1 MDATPPPV
9 PNRSRHHSRRKSL
22 QGPSTPANRVH
33 IQPASPEVISSL
45 ITSLSVISSPANQL
59 FESHS
64 TPASPAPTQNTF
76 GNLNGQGGSR
86 SSGGSFGIDYG
97 AFDQPSL
104 RELIEEESLDEL
116 AASPPV
122 IRTSKPPSGFSPLTA
137 PRPSRD
143 SSPLKTFL
151 RGSSRPS
158 SKGSLGPKDKDD
170 ASSIGNLSIEPGPP
184 PSPEL
189 RRKSSSDSWGKKQ
202 ARNQRGLM
210 YMSSK
215 ERLREREQERK
226 RNSAGGNTKGLASDR
241 LPVPKFDSDSF
252 MAETAIG
259 EESEESPTTKQDLPT
274 TANDDVNLPAAGGS
288 YGGIGSGRFIPT
300 RDSSLRKTASGT
312 KRSSRRSS
320 RHGAT
325 PRASEDAND
334 TIQEIDEQQH
344 DRKRER
350 GRRDNRAAPS
360 EGSSKMNEPLDNLDT
375 PRASKTATPASK
387 QVAESAGIEGL
398 LEAEDIDGG
407 APSPAVAQRKSR
419 HSLDQP
425 KRKSGKVV
433 PEPLETPQPKRAGSR
448 LKRLSA
454 PLSPRG
460 GEKDAQTRRSPT
472 PLSRVGSPEPGKTPQ
487 IHVDD
492 RPNSA
497 DSIDDAV
504 EAYLCSPRLS
514 QKIRHPQTGRT
525 ISFSEV
531 GDSEGFAVFC
541 CVGMGLTR
549 YITAFYDELALT
561 LKLRLITPDR
571 PGVGDSEPYNDG
583 TATPLSWPDDVYAI
597 CQALKITKFSILAHS
612 AGAIYALATALR
624 MPQHIRGRIHLLA
637 PWIPPSQMNV
647 FSGQTSSPPANSI
660 PTSQRILRALPTP
673 ILKAA
678 NSSFMSATS
687 SSITSSL
694 PKQKRNK
701 RKSTGRDTPAP
712 SGRSTVTPGPDKE
725 NHGRNSTI
733 YPDPSEQT
741 AVEKAASDPTDPN
754 NEAAILAAAA
764 NTLANQERQM
774 TYDTRLTHAI
784 WHLATQGANPAVD
797 LLVCLERRHTI
808 GFRYVDITRA
818 VVIHHGSKDTR
829 VPVENVRWLGKTMKK
844 CEVRVL
850 EGEGHGLMA
859 SAAVMGGVLME
870 IAREWEDWMKV
881 TGSVGKSDGAR
892 KTLRERASIGA
903 FR

>member
-1 MDATPPPV
+1 MDLNSTPPPV
-9 PNRSRHHSRRKSL
+9 PVRHRGHGRRKSL
-22 QGPSTPANRVH
+22 QGPSTPANRIH
-33 IQPASPEVISSL
+33 LQPASPEVISSL
-45 ITSLSVISSPANQL
+45 ITSLSIISSPANQL
-59 FESHS
+59 FENPVESRS
-64 TPASPAPTQNTF
+64 AATSPAPTNNTF
-76 GNLNGQGGSR
+76 GQLSGCDGTR
-86 SSGGSFGIDYG
+86 SPGGSFGIDYG
-97 AFDQPSL
+97 AYNQPSL
-104 RELIEEESLDEL
+104 RELVEEESLDEL

-122 IRTSKPPSGFSPLTA
+122 IRTAKPPSGFSPLTA
-137 PRPSRD
+137 PRSPRD

-158 SKGSLGPKDKDD
+158 SKGSIGSRDRDD
-170 ASSIGNLSIEPGPP
+170 ASSIGSLSIEPGKAPA
-184 PSPEL
+184 PEL

-215 ERLREREQERK
+215 ERLREKEHERK
-226 RNSAGGNTKGLASDR
+226 KASSKTTRESSAERAPVQRFESDT
-241 LPVPKFDSDSF
+241 F
-252 MAETAIG
+252 MAENAIG
-259 EESEESPTTKQDLPT
+259 EEPEDSPTKQSHTSPPT
-274 TANDDVNLPAAGGS
+274 DSVPPFGPGS
-288 YGGIGSGRFIPT
+288 QGGIGSGRFIPT
-300 RDSSLRKTASGT
+300 RDSSLRKPAAAK
-312 KRSSRRSS
+312 KRSSQRSS
-320 RHGAT
+320 RQSGKQRASVDGGDAIQESTQRSHHHRRERSKRDNQFSPVEGPSKMT
-325 PRASEDAND
+325 EPLQDFDNSRPPRA
-334 TIQEIDEQQH
+334 TT
-344 DRKRER
+344 
-350 GRRDNRAAPS
+350 
-360 EGSSKMNEPLDNLDT
+360 L
-375 PRASKTATPASK
+375 ASK
-387 QVAESAGIEGL
+387 QVAESATVEQTVIV
-398 LEAEDIDGG
+398 EDDDG
-407 APSPAVAQRKSR
+407 APSPAISQRRSHQSPDPSNR
-419 HSLDQP
+419 RSGTESSDPTQP
-425 KRKSGKVV
+425 KRS
-433 PEPLETPQPKRAGSR
+433 GSR

-454 PLSPRG
+454 PLSPKPDKESSQRNSN
-460 GEKDAQTRRSPT
+460 QI
-472 PLSRVGSPEPGKTPQ
+472 SRVASPEPGKPQ

-492 RPNSA
+492 RPSSA

-514 QKIRHPQTGRT
+514 QTIKHPQTGRT

-549 YITAFYDELALT
+549 YITTFYDELALT

-571 PGVGDSEPYNDG
+571 PGVGESAPYTDG

-637 PWIPPSQMNV
+637 PWIPPSQLNV
-647 FSGQTSSPPANSI
+647 LGGQSSSPPTNSI

-694 PKQKRNK
+694 PKQKRSK
-701 RKSTGRDTPAP
+701 RKSTGRDTPAN
-712 SGRSTVTPGPDKE
+712 SGRSTVTPGLDKE
-725 NHGRNSTI
+725 NHGRNSSV
-733 YPDPSEQT
+733 YPDPSEKT
-741 AVEKAASDPTDPN
+741 AMEKAAQDTNDPN

-764 NTLANQERQM
+764 NTLADKERQM

-784 WHLATQGANPAVD
+784 WDLATSGANPAVD

-829 VPVENVRWLGKTMKK
+829 VPVENVRWLGKTMKR

-881 TGSVGKSDGAR
+881 TGNGTNGKSDGTR
-892 KTLRERASIGA
+892 RTLRERASVGA